1 MNALTMT
8 ICYVAVFQFLAY
20 LSVWSIA
27 KTYYKKQFYRILNE
41 TEDELAQQTTFSPTI
56 ATIYEY
62 TDTATRKLIALGKE
76 KKA

>member
-20 LSVWSIA
+20 LTVWSIA
-27 KTYYKKQFYRILNE
+27 KAHYTKQFHRILRE
-41 TEDELAQQTTFSPTI
+41 TKDELTQNPAHDVFV
-56 ATIYEY
+56 IYQY
-62 TDTATRKLIALGKE
+62 TDTATRKLFQLGKE

>member
-20 LSVWSIA
+20 LTVWCIA
-27 KTYYKKQFYRILNE
+27 KSHYKKQFHRILKE
-41 TEDELAQQTTFSPTI
+41 TEDYLCKRTPSTI
-56 ATIYEY
+56 STIYLY